1 MVYKWFWQD
10 PYCAELETRVSAVK
24 GKNICLEE
32 TIFYAF
38 SGGQESDSGT
48 IASMKVLEAT
58 KEGQEIIY
66 LLAADHGL
74 KVGDKVKVEIDW
86 LRRYKFMRL
95 HFAAELVLE
104 LMYRNLS
111 GIEKIGAH
119 IAEDKARIDF
129 QWSENLSTFLPE
141 LEQEVNQMIAH
152 RYDIISEFSDRAL
165 QQRFWKIAG
174 FAQVPCGGTHIKN
187 TFEIGG
193 IKLSRK
199 NLGKDK
205 ERLEITLLNS

>member
-1 MVYKWFWQD
+1 MVYKRFWQD
-10 PYCAELETRVSAVK
+10 PYLTELETRVSSVN
-24 GKNICLEE
+24 GQEICLVE

-48 IASMKVLEAT
+48 IAAMKVLEAA
-58 KEGQEIIY
+58 KAGQEIIY
-66 LLAADHGL
+66 ILATDHGL
-74 KVGDKVKVEIDW
+74 TVGESVKIDIDW
-86 LRRYKFMRL
+86 QRRYRLMRL

-104 LMYRNLS
+104 LMYQNLP

-129 QWSENLSTFLPE
+129 RWSENLSRYIAS
-141 LEQEVNQMIAH
+141 LEQDVQQMIH
-152 RYDIISEFSDRAL
+152 NRYDIISDFSDQVL
-165 QQRFWKIAG
+165 QKRFWKIAG
-174 FAQVPCGGTHIKN
+174 FAQVPCGGTYIKN
-187 TFEIGG
+187 TIEIGG

-205 ERLEITLLNS
+205 ERLEITLLKG

>member
-1 MVYKWFWQD
+1 MVYKRFWQD
-10 PYCAELETRVSAVK
+10 PYLTELETRVSSVN
-24 GKNICLEE
+24 GQEICLVE

-48 IASMKVLEAT
+48 IAAMKVLEAA
-58 KEGQEIIY
+58 KAGQEIIY
-66 LLAADHGL
+66 ILATDHGL
-74 KVGDKVKVEIDW
+74 TVGESVKIDIDW
-86 LRRYKFMRL
+86 QRRYRLMRL

-104 LMYRNLS
+104 LMYQNLP

-129 QWSENLSTFLPE
+129 RWSENLSRYIAS
-141 LEQEVNQMIAH
+141 LEQDVQQMIH
-152 RYDIISEFSDRAL
+152 NRYDIISDFSDQVL
-165 QQRFWKIAG
+165 QKRFWKIAG

-187 TFEIGG
+187 TIEIGG

-205 ERLEITLLNS
+205 ERLEITLLKG